1 MEDIKNNDV
10 VVLAHVHLKHTQVE
24 TKNAKMF
31 MEAQSSKEVYN
42 AFMFYQLACPTFY
55 LILEKRSGVY
65 SGSNCSAPVL
75 YLLIDNARALCKLLY
90 FTSKMILTA

>member
-31 MEAQSSKEVYN
+31 MEAQSSKEVYK
-42 AFMFYQLACPTFY
+42 ALM
-55 LILEKRSGVY
+55 LI
-65 SGSNCSAPVL
+65 
-75 YLLIDNARALCKLLY
+75 
-90 FTSKMILTA
+90 

>member
-42 AFMFYQLACPTFY
+42 ALMFHQSACPTF
-55 LILEKRSGVY
+55 
-65 SGSNCSAPVL
+65 
-75 YLLIDNARALCKLLY
+75 
-90 FTSKMILTA
+90 